1 MEIREMNNMLYH
13 IREML
18 VWGNV
23 VEMIDGDSLKRY
35 TNGHIK
41 QKDMILSPMGESFL
55 DRLKELK
62 LMGDT
67 YDEQLVKEIQN
78 SNRLDGVVIKL
89 GAELFQFDDYENWCD
104 TAKRKFKKANKHS
117 NDVICLDTQNRICG
131 WGEHFMK
138 ARDENA
144 FPIKCYAIR

>member
-1 MEIREMNNMLYH
+1 MLTEKEEAIMHEAFMTGRIYAASGEKETPVEIFQK
-13 IREML
+13 
-18 VWGNV
+18 
-23 VEMIDGDSLKRY
+23 LK
-35 TNGHIK
+35 TNCERA
-41 QKDMILSPMGESFL
+41 SRPFE
-55 DRLKELK
+55 
-62 LMGDT
+62 
-67 YDEQLVKEIQN
+67 
-78 SNRLDGVVIKL
+78 GVVIKL